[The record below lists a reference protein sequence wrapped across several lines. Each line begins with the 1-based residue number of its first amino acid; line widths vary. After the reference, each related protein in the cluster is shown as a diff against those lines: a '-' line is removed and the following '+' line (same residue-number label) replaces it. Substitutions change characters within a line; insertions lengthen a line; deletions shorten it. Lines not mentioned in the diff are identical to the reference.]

1 LFLIRVRKL
10 KRDMRETMRSNK
22 KMKKILIVALTVIL
36 GISLLSAQT
45 MNTYLRTATFTG
57 SVAGYGFI
65 PATDPYFGT
74 ITVVDGL
81 PLDMVDWVLVELRT
95 TTNGETIASAVGCL
109 LSDGSVTDTTGTNG
123 LVFTGLESSTPYY
136 IVVKHRNHLAVM
148 SNAAVSIDEANGAD
162 EHDFTLSGASYGGD
176 GFGEKLIGS
185 DYAMFAAD
193 GDGNGFIQTTDKN
206 STWTTQVGQVGYKAA
221 DFDMNGFVQ
230 TTDKSAYYENNVG
243 KATQVPTQ

>member
-1 LFLIRVRKL
+1 
-10 KRDMRETMRSNK
+10 MRRNK

-45 MNTYLRTATFTG
+45 MNTYLRSATFSG

-65 PATDPYFGT
+65 PATDPYLGT

-81 PLDMVDWVLVELRT
+81 PATMVDWVLVELRA
-95 TTNGETIASAVGCL
+95 TTNGATIAQAVGCL
-109 LSDGSVTDTTGTNG
+109 LEDGSITDTTGTNG
-123 LVFTGLESSTPYY
+123 LAFTGLESSTPYY
-136 IVVKHRNHLAVM
+136 VVVKHRNHLAVM
-148 SNAAVSIDEANGAD
+148 SNAPVSIDETNGAV
-162 EHDFTLSGASYGGD
+162 EHDFTVSGASYGGD

-185 DYAMFAAD
+185 DYAMFASD

-206 STWTTQVGQVGYKAA
+206 SIWTTQVGQVGYKAA
-221 DFDMNGFVQ
+221 DFDLNGFVQ

-243 KATQVPTQ
+243 KATQVPAQ